1 MPYVPEESVPNP
13 YHSLSECFPTVS
25 VADQRSISVAWGGDP
40 GGPAGRVVVT
50 AAGRDVGE

>member
-25 VADQRSISVAWGGDP
+25 VADQRSISVAW
-40 GGPAGRVVVT
+40 
-50 AAGRDVGE
+50 AATRAVPPVGLL